1 MGTRMMKPTSK
12 NTGMASTS
20 AAAVSAMGTRVGPS
34 SCVKRLARLAAP
46 PETSIMRPSME
57 PSATRMATEPS
68 VPPMPAISVL
78 MMSPMG
84 MPVAN
89 ATRKLTSII
98 ATKAWTCQR
107 MMSNRSRAMLPA
119 PMPRSA
125 RVDMDWVSPGG
136 KGRARSRALL

>member
-1 MGTRMMKPTSK
+1 
-12 NTGMASTS
+12 
-20 AAAVSAMGTRVGPS
+20 
-34 SCVKRLARLAAP
+34 
-46 PETSIMRPSME
+46 ME

-98 ATKAWTCQR
+98 ATKAWT
-107 MMSNRSRAMLPA
+107 LPA
-119 PMPRSA
+119 DDEQQEQANAAGADAEKRE
-125 RVDMDWVSPGG
+125 GG
-136 KGRARSRALL
+136 HERGMSGMGRGRAQMEAAENGLVRETGHTRFDVFIWLSYKL

>member
-1 MGTRMMKPTSK
+1 
-12 NTGMASTS
+12 
-20 AAAVSAMGTRVGPS
+20 
-34 SCVKRLARLAAP
+34 
-46 PETSIMRPSME
+46 MRPNME

-84 MPVAN
+84 MPVAK
-89 ATRKLTSII
+89 ATRKLTSIM

-119 PMPRSA
+119 PIPRSA
-125 RVDMDWVSPGG
+125 RVDM
-136 KGRARSRALL
+136 